1 MYHGYIDSFFSM
13 RYLYKYCS
21 ILISLR
27 FNSRFSRN
35 YICGTMD
42 LWKTIENNIVY
53 YRKQTII
60 WLDIDEDTR

>member
-1 MYHGYIDSFFSM
+1 M

-21 ILISLR
+21 MLISLR
-27 FNSRFSRN
+27 FNSHFSRN
-35 YICGTMD
+35 YICATMD
-42 LWKTIENNIVY
+42 LWEIIENNIVY